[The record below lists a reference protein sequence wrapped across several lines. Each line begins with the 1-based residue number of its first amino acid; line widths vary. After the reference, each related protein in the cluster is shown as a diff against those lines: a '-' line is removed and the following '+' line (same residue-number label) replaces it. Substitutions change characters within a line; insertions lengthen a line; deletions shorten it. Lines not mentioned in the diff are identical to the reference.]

1 MSSEALAWAFK
12 VNVKPSALK
21 FTLVALCECANYK
34 TGHIY
39 PSIAHLEEITGQDRK
54 TLIANIAKLE
64 LLGLIVDTGERA
76 GKTGQIKVYRAT
88 MKGAQIERQDSHYVY
103 KLIDSDGRYYIGV
116 RSCVCSPEDDSY
128 MGSGVW
134 PRTCAANGIE
144 LTKTIVSTHANRSD
158 AEVAEALMIKAAIGD
173 HSCMNI
179 EYKNTEKGIPK
190 TELFNSNSPVFPPK
204 QSQKRDTEPS
214 REPSVVKANALP
226 TKRART
232 LAKKPDC
239 VSDNVWRDWLAHRK
253 TAFTD
258 TALEGFKREAAK
270 AGWSLEA
277 AIRES
282 IERSWQGFK
291 ADWVREKSNGQHH
304 SNQSGGR
311 TVNAAASVIARLGGT
326 GMETGTGSGA
336 PGGYANG
343 DPAVDALPSAL
354 LAIGYDAGRP

>member
-76 GKTGQIKVYRAT
+76 GKTGQIKVYRVT

-158 AEVAEALMIKAAIGD
+158 AEVAEALIIKAAIGD

-226 TKRART
+226 TKRASVPAMPEGVE
-232 LAKKPDC
+232 L
-239 VSDNVWRDWLAHRK
+239 NVWNDFLELRK
-253 TAFTD
+253 AKRAPLSN
-258 TALEGFKREAAK
+258 TALAAIEREAAL
-270 AGWSLEA
+270 AGWSLNNALAECA
-277 AIRES
+277 ARG
-282 IERSWQGFK
+282 WQSFK
-291 ADWVREKSNGQHH
+291 ANWVKEARNGTAT
-304 SNQSGGR
+304 STSPPDR
-311 TVNAAASVIARLGGT
+311 RSSLARAIDEGLGHLG
-326 GMETGTGSGA
+326 
-336 PGGYANG
+336 
-343 DPAVDALPSAL
+343 
-354 LAIGYDAGRP
+354 